1 MSQHTVPPTRK
12 AKLPGIDSEAT
23 PVLGVGLGL
32 TGLLLGLR
40 PRLAALPLALT
51 ALTALL
57 YRDPERHTPPE
68 QHTLFAPSD
77 GQVLS
82 VEVQY
87 EHRFLHTDAVRIAIA
102 ASPFDVPVVR
112 SPLPGV
118 IAYLE
123 RVPGAYLPVADPRA
137 VEQNERQFI
146 GINSVCGPVLIQITS
161 APLARRLR
169 TDVVQGQKVRAGER
183 IGVARFG
190 ARVDLL
196 LPYDIAEQL
205 PAIGSQVGA
214 GMTRIGHVVAQ

>member
-1 MSQHTVPPTRK
+1 MPQHTVPPARK

-40 PRLAALPLALT
+40 PRLAAWPLALT

-57 YRDPERHTPPE
+57 FRDPERHTPAE
-68 QHTLFAPSD
+68 QSTLFAPAD
-77 GQVLS
+77 GQVLG
-82 VEVQY
+82 VEELY

-102 ASPFDVPVVR
+102 ASPLDVPVLR
-112 SPLPGV
+112 SPMQGEV
-118 IAYLE
+118 AYLE
-123 RVPGAYLPVADPRA
+123 HVPGAYLPVADPRA

-146 GINSVCGPVLIQITS
+146 GINSAWGPVLLQITGG
-161 APLARRLR
+161 PLARRLR
-169 TDVVQGQKVRAGER
+169 AQVVLGQQVRAGER
-183 IGVARFG
+183 VGVARFG

-214 GMTRIGHVVAQ
+214 GMTRIGHLVAQ